1 MSGSLTIHRYE
12 CKGGSIVATQVTASN
27 FAEIADWTGGA
38 THPHTRA
45 HVTSVSIPPYASLAI
60 ATDWVVRMPDGR
72 FVVLT
77 DMDFNDRYQRAG

>member
-38 THPHTRA
+38 THPRPGSDQHPA
-45 HVTSVSIPPYASLAI
+45 
-60 ATDWVVRMPDGR
+60 GR
-72 FVVLT
+72 K
-77 DMDFNDRYQRAG
+77 DP